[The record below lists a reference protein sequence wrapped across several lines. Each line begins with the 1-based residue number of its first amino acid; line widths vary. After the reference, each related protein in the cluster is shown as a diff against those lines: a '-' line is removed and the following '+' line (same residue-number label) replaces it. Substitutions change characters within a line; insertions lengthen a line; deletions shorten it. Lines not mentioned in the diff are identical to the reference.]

1 MTLNYADIVACPFC
15 GKPKELLSIVPDNTF
30 KPILWSD
37 GKQIPPLRPE
47 VSPVQKCPRCRKY
60 YLYYK
65 QPTKTAD
72 HESFTTGILSYKEWK
87 EAFAQLNV
95 DPTLDAHDISVIY
108 MRLIQA
114 FNDHYY
120 RGPAPAIYTK
130 ETTPPQEEYAFIV
143 QVIDT
148 FISSSQWETPSAKLL
163 KAELFR
169 EAGHFSQCIQTQSI
183 DSICLDDF
191 ERSIYSSILFRATT
205 HDHKVFK
212 CPSQISVSPLIRDCI
227 RHPSV
232 RPL

>member
-15 GKPKELLSIVPDNTF
+15 GKSKELLSIVPDNTF

-37 GKQIPPLRPE
+37 GKRITPLLPE

-169 EAGHFSQCIQTQSI
+169 EAGHFSQCIQTLQSI
-183 DSICLDDF
+183 DPFCLDDS
-191 ERSIYSSILFRATT
+191 EHSLYSSILSHATA
-205 HDHKVFK
+205 HDHKIFQ
-212 CPSQISVSPLIRDCI
+212 CPS
-227 RHPSV
+227 
-232 RPL
+232 

>member
-1 MTLNYADIVACPFC
+1 MILNNAEIVACPYC
-15 GKPKELLSIVPDNTF
+15 GKHKELLSIVPDNTF

-37 GKQIPPLRPE
+37 GKRITPLLPE

-87 EAFAQLNV
+87 EAFAQLNI

-130 ETTPPQEEYAFIV
+130 ESVPPEEEFKYIEKIIIEFIKS
-143 QVIDT
+143 T
-148 FISSSQWETPSAKLL
+148 EWKYNSNLLL
-163 KAELFR
+163 KAELYR
-169 EAGHFSQCIQTQSI
+169 EIGDFSQCKQTLNTI
-183 DSICLDDF
+183 DISCLDDY
-191 ERSIYSSILFRATT
+191 ERNIFKGISQRA
-205 HDHKVFK
+205 DAREKKVFK
-212 CPSQISVSPLIRDCI
+212 LE
-227 RHPSV
+227 
-232 RPL
+232 